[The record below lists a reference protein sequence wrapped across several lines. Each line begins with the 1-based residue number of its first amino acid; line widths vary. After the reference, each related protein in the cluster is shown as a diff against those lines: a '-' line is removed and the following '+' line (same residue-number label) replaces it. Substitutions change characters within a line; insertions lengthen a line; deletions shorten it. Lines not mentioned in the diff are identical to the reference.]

1 MNRFIVLLFSA
12 LLILASCSQ
21 QKQEDIVQPEE
32 NEGTTQPSI
41 IPSYS
46 LSDDQYKIVLPY
58 RPSAAR
64 GAITN
69 QITNRVDIDE
79 LEEGLRRH
87 STDVFDPQKYVFE
100 EGQYLETGYI
110 YDLIDSLN
118 PEIKEKESKKEQ
130 IEEHRENPR
139 VFSHILEQNFLKQN
153 DDNTVE
159 LVGIS
164 IGISLKSVYRF
175 TVETGGSYYYEDIP
189 MDEMLEEGKRIAEIV
204 LNNARDIEGL
214 ENVPIMIAL
223 FREEKQSSPV
233 PGNFVAKTVVG
244 EGERSIGKWEKI
256 SEKHVLLSSSQSTG
270 KYSEDYQKVKSFGEK
285 ISQYFPNYVGVIG
298 EGFYIDDQL
307 SSLTIEVP
315 IEFYGRSEIVGFT
328 QYAYGLVKEIF
339 KNHYDLEV
347 IISSSDKTEST
358 IYRAAGEDEPNVH
371 IFH

>member
-1 MNRFIVLLFSA
+1 MKRVLLLLLCS
-12 LLILASCSQ
+12 LLIMTGCMNIR
-21 QKQEDIVQPEE
+21 KQEDIVQTDEE
-32 NEGTTQPSI
+32 NETEVSILPSHQ
-41 IPSYS
+41 
-46 LSDDQYKIVLPY
+46 LSKSQYKMLLPF

-64 GAITN
+64 DAITN

-79 LEEGLRRH
+79 LEDGLRRH
-87 STDVFDPQKYVFE
+87 STSVFDPEKYVYE
-100 EGQYLETGYI
+100 DGQYFTTNQI
-110 YDLIDSLN
+110 FALIDELN
-118 PEIKEKESKKEQ
+118 PEIEEKKKKEDQ
-130 IEEHRENPR
+130 IDEHRKNPR
-139 VFSHILEQNFLKQN
+139 VFSHILEQNYLKRKE
-153 DDNTVE
+153 DTVE
-159 LVGIS
+159 LVGVS